1 MAGRGEQQG
10 DQSLEASAP
19 CLTEGFAPLRARFGR
34 SGGWA
39 AGGCRETGF
48 GLPLAGGVLD

>member
-10 DQSLEASAP
+10 DESLEASAP
-19 CLTEGFAPLRARFGR
+19 CLTAGFAPLRARFGR
-34 SGGWA
+34 SGGGA